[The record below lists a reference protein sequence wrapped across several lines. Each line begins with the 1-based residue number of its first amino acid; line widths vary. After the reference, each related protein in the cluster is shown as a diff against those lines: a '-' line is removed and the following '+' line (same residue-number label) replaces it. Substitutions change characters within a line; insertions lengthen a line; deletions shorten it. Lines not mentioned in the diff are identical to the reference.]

1 MHSLTEPVVSSAGE
15 QAATISTTA
24 PKKPHLHMAH
34 LRPGLLP
41 ARSHQVCTKTILH
54 QGRRNVGV
62 RRYCGSAVESSE
74 ASILDP
80 LGTLRSEAVVQ
91 TIARLCPRRHDGAA
105 GAAPA
110 SPLPGN
116 DVPLLLVR
124 GLRRGFETRAPNAPR
139 INRRLLLR
147 EIRPPLRHRKPK
159 VPVVFVG

>member
-1 MHSLTEPVVSSAGE
+1 M
-15 QAATISTTA
+15 
-24 PKKPHLHMAH
+24 
-34 LRPGLLP
+34 
-41 ARSHQVCTKTILH
+41 
-54 QGRRNVGV
+54 GV

-139 INRRLLLR
+139 INGRLLLR
-147 EIRPPLRHRKPK
+147 EIRPPLRAHINIFNSLALIFISTHKKTYKPK
-159 VPVVFVG
+159 SRPYRASPRRSPQPSNPKTTLIPTISDISGDGAGS